1 MNWKFIYL
9 LLIGAGGKRSFQK
22 DQNFET
28 SQYSVILGWCWGLY
42 SVHQKWL
49 ICMIFVEFQSVR
61 KIFNQYLW
69 KKKLIGINNFIPN
82 DFLQTE
88 KVIYFATEAIVP
100 LESYLNENDENRN
113 LMAIS
118 WGIHQVAVS
127 FSALWKLESYSIH
140 VFYCVEK
147 WIVIFPFFFLLFRKV
162 YHSSSMTVTWSTTMC
177 VCPQCLSI
185 RRGSGS

>member
-1 MNWKFIYL
+1 
-9 LLIGAGGKRSFQK
+9 
-22 DQNFET
+22 
-28 SQYSVILGWCWGLY
+28 
-42 SVHQKWL
+42 
-49 ICMIFVEFQSVR
+49 MIFVEFQSVR
-61 KIFNQYLW
+61 KIFKSVFM

-127 FSALWKLESYSIH
+127 FSASWKLESYSIH

-147 WIVIFPFFFLLFRKV
+147 
-162 YHSSSMTVTWSTTMC
+162 
-177 VCPQCLSI
+177 
-185 RRGSGS
+185 

>member
-1 MNWKFIYL
+1 M
-9 LLIGAGGKRSFQK
+9 
-22 DQNFET
+22 
-28 SQYSVILGWCWGLY
+28 
-42 SVHQKWL
+42 
-49 ICMIFVEFQSVR
+49 
-61 KIFNQYLW
+61 
-69 KKKLIGINNFIPN
+69 IGIDNFIPN

-140 VFYCVEK
+140 VVLLCGKVNCHFFFFAFQKGLSFLINDCNLIHNNVCLSSVFVNQAGEWKLGGVDYMYPAQGQDSVPPVKILPLLDKYDPPEKVENRRGVRTEK
-147 WIVIFPFFFLLFRKV
+147 W
-162 YHSSSMTVTWSTTMC
+162 
-177 VCPQCLSI
+177 
-185 RRGSGS
+185 

>member
-1 MNWKFIYL
+1 M
-9 LLIGAGGKRSFQK
+9 
-22 DQNFET
+22 
-28 SQYSVILGWCWGLY
+28 
-42 SVHQKWL
+42 
-49 ICMIFVEFQSVR
+49 
-61 KIFNQYLW
+61 

-140 VFYCVEK
+140 VVLLCGKVNCHFSFFLFACQKGLSFLINDCNLIHNNVCLSSVFVNQAGEWKLGGVDYMYPAQGQDSVPPVKILPLLDKYDPPEKVENRRGVRTEK
-147 WIVIFPFFFLLFRKV
+147 W
-162 YHSSSMTVTWSTTMC
+162 
-177 VCPQCLSI
+177 
-185 RRGSGS
+185 

>member
-1 MNWKFIYL
+1 MVLRFVFCPSEMVNLYDI
-9 LLIGAGGKRSFQK
+9 
-22 DQNFET
+22 
-28 SQYSVILGWCWGLY
+28 CWV
-42 SVHQKWL
+42 S
-49 ICMIFVEFQSVR
+49 ISEEN
-61 KIFNQYLW
+61 IFNQYLW
-69 KKKLIGINNFIPN
+69 KKKLIGIDNFIPN